1 MAYYIEDQIDGLV
14 FGERRPMI
22 NEYFLSSYSMSVYDG
37 CEFGCPYCDGWAYRT
52 RPFNE
57 TVRIATDLPI
67 QAAEEIALID
77 RGDLI
82 GITAL
87 TDPYQPVE
95 AIYRLTR
102 QLLLMF
108 AERGQP
114 CLILTKS
121 HTVLEDLVLLEQI
134 NEQSLA
140 VVMFTL
146 LTTDPFLSTKL
157 EDKASAPALRLDAI
171 AQLKR
176 AGIPVGVAYM
186 PVMPYI
192 TDTDYMLNST
202 IRAIAESGADF
213 MVWDY
218 LHIPS
223 DRHRARIGEML
234 VRVGSYPPGYYR
246 DLYRGPTGPTPLPDP
261 AYRAERDR
269 ELLARCDALNLPVRA
284 PHSLYAGKLN
294 PRNEAALLLRHTAY
308 RDTVQGRTRM
318 AVLGQELS
326 DLIYRGQATDARLRE
341 SPLYPTLREIL
352 GGVAGKFSAC
362 GLAIPCYCRDH
373 AVARRSLL

>member
-14 FGERRPMI
+14 FGQRRPTI
-22 NEYFLSSYSMSVYDG
+22 NEYFLSSYSMAVYDG

-57 TVRIATDLPI
+57 TVRIATDLPAS
-67 QAAEEIALID
+67 AAEEIEAID

-95 AIYRLTR
+95 ANYRLTR
-102 QLLLMF
+102 QLLSVL
-108 AERGQP
+108 ADRGQP

-121 HTVLEDLVLLEQI
+121 HTVLEDLVLLERI
-134 NEQSLA
+134 NAQSLA

-171 AQLKR
+171 AELKR

-186 PVMPYI
+186 PVLPYI
-192 TDTDYMLNST
+192 TDTDYMLNT
-202 IRAIAESGADF
+202 TLRAIAAAGADF
-213 MVWDY
+213 LVWDY

-234 VRVGSYPPGYYR
+234 KRVGSYPPNYYR
-246 DLYRGPTGPTPLPDP
+246 DLYRGPTGPTPVPDP

-269 ELLARCDALNLPVRA
+269 ELLARCDSLNLPVRA
-284 PHSLYAGKLN
+284 PHSLYAGKLS
-294 PRNEAALLLRHTAY
+294 PRNEAALLLRHTAF
-308 RDTVQGRTRM
+308 RESVQGRAHM
-318 AVLGQELS
+318 AAIGQQLA
-326 DLIYRGQATDARLRE
+326 DLVYRGQADDARLRE

-352 GGVAGKFSAC
+352 ARGSSSSEGASA
-362 GLAIPCYCRDH
+362 LE
-373 AVARRSLL
+373 RSNV